1 MEFREGYTLEKWPQI
16 SIGSLIYE
24 YIYMSY
30 LLIGTFIIPMGIISC
45 FYCCVVNKVLA
56 NSRKLQTTVNDKQI
70 LKERERSNKRV
81 MVNLLAIAGAFFVLV
96 FPNRIIWVILDITG
110 ARNIGNTTYRIV
122 KYAARF
128 PYFFHVSINPFIYS
142 FIDKKFQQDALG
154 FFKVKG
160 KGSYKKS
167 ISSIQSWK
175 HMSMGTARRIVNCN
189 FVNVTERYYP
199 SYLEDTLAKLFRT
212 YIGQATFQI
221 LVFYRMS
228 LIHKNNIFKNE

>member
-1 MEFREGYTLEKWPQI
+1 MN
-16 SIGSLIYE
+16 
-24 YIYMSY
+24 IYMSY

-45 FYCCVVNKVLA
+45 FYCCVANNVLA
-56 NSRKLQTTVNDKQI
+56 NARKLQTTVNDKQI

-199 SYLEDTLAKLFRT
+199 NYLEDTLAKLFRT